1 MCWHQ
6 KVFVQMFQFL
16 LNCHPSSK
24 YTLRWWHL
32 FFCSQSILQNI
43 SFSLFKM
50 VSKAISISIFVW
62 FEIISQ
68 YVFSPLICFEELL
81 FSFWQNIWQI
91 WISFFFHWGYVM
103 FFKIFYLY
111 CKMSLTFSVMNYT
124 SLLYFA
130 EFIIEPLRK
139 HKQYSTQ
146 LHNGREIIK

>member
-1 MCWHQ
+1 MICVDT
-6 KVFVQMFQFL
+6 KKSL
-16 LNCHPSSK
+16 YKCSN
-24 YTLRWWHL
+24 
-32 FFCSQSILQNI
+32 FCSIAIHLQNI
-43 SFSLFKM
+43 LWDDEIYFLLSKHFTKYFFFKAI
-50 VSKAISISIFVW
+50 SKAISICVW
-62 FEIISQ
+62 FEIISK

-139 HKQYSTQ
+139 HQQYSTQ